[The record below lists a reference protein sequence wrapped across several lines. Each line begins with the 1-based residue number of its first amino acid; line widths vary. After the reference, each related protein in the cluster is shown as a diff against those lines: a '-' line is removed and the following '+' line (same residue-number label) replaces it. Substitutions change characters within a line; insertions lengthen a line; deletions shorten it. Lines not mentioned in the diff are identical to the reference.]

1 MWLKVI
7 VELSISCALNDL
19 MSGLNDDIL
28 LGCIQY
34 NLRMQI
40 MWSFTSNGTYAVPS
54 LYAVINHRGFTP
66 VFVSAIWKLNVPP
79 RIHFFLWAALLAAAA
94 KKQAVALFIQ
104 ALKKPAA
111 ACCKFLILPGYD
123 LLYYWS

>member
-1 MWLKVI
+1 M
-7 VELSISCALNDL
+7 ISCQD
-19 MSGLNDDIL
+19 LNDDIL

-94 KKQAVALFIQ
+94 RSTARPTNEKLGP
-104 ALKKPAA
+104 LEL
-111 ACCKFLILPGYD
+111 C
-123 LLYYWS
+123 YWTLMSVGGCSVGN